1 MTGAAARVHRGIA
14 HRKEDGM
21 LNRVVLIGRL
31 TADPE
36 LRYTPNGVPVAS
48 FRLAVDRQFKS
59 QGGERETDF
68 INIVAWRKSAEFA
81 ANYLTKGRL
90 ISVEGRLQVRQWTT
104 QDGQRRTSYDVVAD
118 NIQGLDRP
126 KESGAAAPDES
137 GGFGPEAEV
146 GEDAA
151 PGPWADE

>member
-1 MTGAAARVHRGIA
+1 
-14 HRKEDGM
+14 M
-21 LNRVVLIGRL
+21 LNRVILIGRL

-36 LRYTPNGVPVAS
+36 LRYTPSGVPVAS

-81 ANYLTKGRL
+81 TNYLGKGRL
-90 ISVEGRLQVRQWTT
+90 VSIEGRLQVRQWTT

-126 KESGAAAPDES
+126 REQGAAMPRGERAEE
-137 GGFGPEAEV
+137 PEPEV
-146 GEDAA
+146 GEDEG
-151 PGPWADE
+151 PGPWTDE